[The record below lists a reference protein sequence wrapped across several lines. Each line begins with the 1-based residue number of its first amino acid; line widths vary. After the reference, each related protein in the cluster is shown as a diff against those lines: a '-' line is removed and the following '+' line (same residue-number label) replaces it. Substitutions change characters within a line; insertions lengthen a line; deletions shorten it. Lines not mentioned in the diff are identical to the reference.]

1 MHPRTCVSGIS
12 TFRLSLDDDLAFWAR
27 HGIETVGVSVA
38 KAEATG
44 WPDATVALARAVESG
59 LRIVDLIGLGAFDLA
74 RPETWERG
82 RERCLRAVEAAE
94 RLGVPRTVFTTGRFA
109 PLTWEESAD
118 AFTEAIAPVT
128 AEASRR
134 GVGLAIEHTNSLR
147 PDVGFV
153 HTLRDAVDLADRLDV
168 GVCLEVNACW
178 AERDLAATIRRGI
191 DRIALVQIS
200 DFRVGTVASS
210 QRLVPG
216 DGDIP
221 LLRIID
227 TLLDAGY
234 AGYFELEL
242 IGDAI
247 TDEGYDVAVPRAVT
261 WLDRVLT
268 ERDPQP
274 LRPT

>member
-1 MHPRTCVSGIS
+1 VSGIS
-12 TFRLSLDDDLAFWAR
+12 TFRLSLDDDLAFWSR

-44 WPDATVALARAVESG
+44 WPHATTALARAVEAG
-59 LRIVDLIGLGAFDLA
+59 LTVVDLIGLGAFDLA

-82 RERCLRAVEAAE
+82 RDRCLRAVEAAE
-94 RLGVPRTVFTTGRFA
+94 HLGVPRTVFTTGRFV
-109 PLTWEESAD
+109 PLPWDEAAD
-118 AFTEAIAPVT
+118 AFAEAIGPVT
-128 AEASRR
+128 AEAARR
-134 GVGLAIEHTNSLR
+134 GVAFAIEHTNSLR

-153 HTLRDAVDLADRLDV
+153 HSLRDAVDLADRLDV
-168 GVCLEVNACW
+168 GVCMEVNACW

-191 DRIALVQIS
+191 GRIALVQIS

-227 TLLDAGY
+227 TLLAAGY
-234 AGYFELEL
+234 AGAFELEL

-247 TDEGYDVAVPRAVT
+247 ADEGYDVAIPRAVT
-261 WLDRVLT
+261 WLDRVLG
-268 ERDPQP
+268 ERDPEP
-274 LRPT
+274 IRPT

>member
-12 TFRLSLDDDLAFWAR
+12 TFRLNLEDDLAFWSR
-27 HGIETVGVSVA
+27 HGISTVGVSVA

-44 WPDATVALARAVESG
+44 WPDATATLARAVEAG

-94 RLGVPRTVFTTGRFA
+94 RLGVPRTVFTTGRFV
-109 PLTWEESAD
+109 PLTWEEAAA
-118 AFTEAIAPVT
+118 AFAEAIAPVT
-128 AEASRR
+128 AEAARR
-134 GVGLAIEHTNSLR
+134 GVGFAIEHTNSLR

-153 HTLRDAVDLADRLDV
+153 HSLRDAVDLADRLDV

-234 AGYFELEL
+234 TGCFELEL

-247 TDEGYDVAVPRAVT
+247 ADEGYDVAVPRAVA
-261 WLDRVLT
+261 WLDRVLA
-268 ERDPQP
+268 ERDPEP